1 MREAWMAL
9 LNVPV
14 VLKGWIEMT
23 AKNLGLLKFI
33 MNNYEK
39 ILLVVVMYLYIRFFW
54 KRGLKRK
61 RDNDSSMTGHKYT
74 LELLQ
79 GNPKQCIELLRM
91 SRESFV
97 RLCAH
102 FRTNYSLKD
111 SKHVSVEEKMAMF
124 LMIIGYNQRYVVIKR
139 RFQYSKQTIHKFF
152 HEVLDKIMLFA
163 KDMIV
168 PTSFNP
174 NPNIPG
180 HNKRLRKI
188 FKGAVGALD
197 GTLIHAVVP
206 TRQQDLYRGRG
217 KGDCY
222 QNVLAICDF
231 NMIFT
236 FLVAGWEGVAHDSR
250 ILSEALLDPHA
261 PFPFPPSEKYYL
273 CDAAY
278 AHIRGFMAPYRNV
291 RYWLGDFRRR
301 RALTNKEKFN
311 HAHAKLRN
319 VIERAFGVLKARFP
333 ILKRMTPF
341 PLETQRNVTVACFA
355 LHNFIRKQVKLTA
368 APKSE
373 FWPEWG
379 GCGFRLGSCGQLNCE
394 ILRKKKEHSLKVEV
408 A

>member
-9 LNVPV
+9 PNVPV

-23 AKNLGLLKFI
+23 AKNLGLLNYVENILCFLVKFNTLYVI
-33 MNNYEK
+33 YGYVTWLFMLYDNGCFVMAMFIINNDEK

-61 RDNDSSMTGHKYT
+61 RDNDSAMTGHKYT

-124 LMIIGYNQRYVVIKR
+124 FMIIGHNQRYVVIKR
-139 RFQYSKQTIHKFF
+139 RFQHSKQTIHKFF
-152 HEVLDKIMLFA
+152 HEVLDKMMLFA

-180 HNKRLRKI
+180 HNKRLQKI

-222 QNVLAICDF
+222 QN
-231 NMIFT
+231 
-236 FLVAGWEGVAHDSR
+236 EGVAHDSR

-278 AHIRGFMAPYRNV
+278 AHI
-291 RYWLGDFRRR
+291 
-301 RALTNKEKFN
+301 
-311 HAHAKLRN
+311 
-319 VIERAFGVLKARFP
+319 
-333 ILKRMTPF
+333 
-341 PLETQRNVTVACFA
+341 
-355 LHNFIRKQVKLTA
+355 
-368 APKSE
+368 
-373 FWPEWG
+373 
-379 GCGFRLGSCGQLNCE
+379 
-394 ILRKKKEHSLKVEV
+394 
-408 A
+408 